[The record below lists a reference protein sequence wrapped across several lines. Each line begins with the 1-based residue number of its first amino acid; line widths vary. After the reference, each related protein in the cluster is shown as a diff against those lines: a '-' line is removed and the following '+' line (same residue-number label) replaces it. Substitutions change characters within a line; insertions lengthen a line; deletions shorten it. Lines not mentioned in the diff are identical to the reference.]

1 VVENAAAAIV
11 EFILGPLTED
21 PHRVGHALRRELAR
35 RHSAHGGRLTARFG
49 VRSLL
54 LAAVLAGACAT
65 WSEAGVRASTA
76 RAAPSV
82 SSKRVPKLPLA
93 PGTSKTFTVVAGGHR
108 RTYIVHAPKTVPP
121 DRLAV
126 VLAFHGAGDTA
137 AGMEQETGLDAT
149 ADAHG
154 FLAVYPQGYENTW
167 NEGAGH
173 TPAEQAGIDDVAFTA
188 ALIAQLERTFPV
200 DPGAIAATGFSNGAL
215 LAEYLGCRLAS
226 SLAVIAPVAGPLPA
240 SVSARCRPSRPVSV
254 LAFHGTADTGIPYG
268 GGPFP
273 GVGGGTTVLSAP
285 DSAARWAR
293 LDRCARQK
301 RSSPAGAGYE
311 ITAYGGCAR
320 GASVALYTLVGGPHA
335 WPQARGLDA
344 NAVLWSFL
352 RAHRR

>member
-1 VVENAAAAIV
+1 VQ
-11 EFILGPLTED
+11 
-21 PHRVGHALRRELAR
+21 
-35 RHSAHGGRLTARFG
+35 ARFG

-76 RAAPSV
+76 RAAPSA

-121 DRLAV
+121 GRLAV
-126 VLAFHGAGDTA
+126 VVAFHGAGDTA

-285 DSAARWAR
+285 GSAARWAR

-301 RSSPAGAGYE
+301 RTSPAGAAYGV
-311 ITAYGGCAR
+311 TAYSGCAG

-335 WPQARGLDA
+335 WPRARGLDA
-344 NAVLWSFL
+344 NTVLWSFL